1 MGDEPQWVAICCYR
15 NRDITWS
22 RCAGCRPEYGCL
34 GFRSSTE
41 ILHFNELIP
50 ASMLGE
56 PLPLNLWP
64 NLWKAIDPDA
74 ETSFAADPTP
84 VQLLVEALGLKCPGP
99 PPAPQNPDR
108 GSHSSAALP
117 MLGALSIRSRPP
129 D

>member
-1 MGDEPQWVAICCYR
+1 MSEPQWVAICCYR

-74 ETSFAADPTP
+74 ETSFAANPTP

-108 GSHSSAALP
+108 GSHSSAAVPL
-117 MLGALSIRSRPP
+117 LGALSIRSRPP

>member
-1 MGDEPQWVAICCYR
+1 
-15 NRDITWS
+15 
-22 RCAGCRPEYGCL
+22 
-34 GFRSSTE
+34 
-41 ILHFNELIP
+41 LHFNELIP

-108 GSHSSAALP
+108 GSHSSAAVP

>member
-1 MGDEPQWVAICCYR
+1 MSEPQWVAICCYR

-22 RCAGCRPEYGCL
+22 RCTGCQPEYGCL
-34 GFRSSTE
+34 GFRSSAE

-64 NLWKAIDPDA
+64 NLWKAIEPDA

-84 VQLLVEALGLKCPGP
+84 VQLLVAALGLKYPGP
-99 PPAPQNPDR
+99 PPPPQNPDPR
-108 GSHSSAALP
+108 QHDELRDDHG
-117 MLGALSIRSRPP
+117 
-129 D
+129 